1 MCSMKKILTVD
12 DDKDIV
18 AAVEAILEMENY
30 SLVSAFTGN
39 ECLEI
44 AIREQP
50 DLILL
55 DYMLPDMSGREIV
68 EKLRSKDETRNM
80 KIVII
85 SAAHGLK
92 QLCKDLPIQGVIEK
106 PFELKL
112 LIKTVKRLTQ
122 TKDTSK

>member
-12 DDKDIV
+12 DDRDIV

-30 SLVSAFTGN
+30 SLVSAYSGN
-39 ECLEI
+39 ECLEV
-44 AIREQP
+44 AMREHP

-55 DYMLPDMSGREIV
+55 DYMLPDMSGRDVV
-68 EKLRSKDETRNM
+68 EKIRGNETTKEI
-80 KIVII
+80 KIVIF

-92 QLCKDLPIQGVIEK
+92 QLSKDLPIQGVIEK
-106 PFELKL
+106 PFELDL
-112 LIKTVKRLTQ
+112 LIKTVKRFTQ